1 MAVNGQ
7 YTAALVGCGRIGYS
21 LGLDAKREQPASH
34 TMAFLDNKR
43 IRIAAGCDS
52 DIEKLSV
59 WHKAVP
65 AARSYQRSEDMY
77 REVRPDIITVA
88 VPEEFHKA
96 EALAAIAAR
105 PKLVILEKP
114 VALNSREAQDIK
126 NASTEAGVPVMI
138 NHERRFAEDY
148 KKAKK
153 CLSEIGSLQSIYA
166 SLSSS
171 LCLYDRKGE
180 STGACSLFHDGTH
193 LVDAVMYFL
202 GDPPS
207 LGVPLL
213 TGVYKDEKGSVRQL
227 SAHWATESCPDIT
240 VTMSGRSR
248 YFGFEIQL
256 NGTEGRVCIG
266 NSYLK
271 VYRRKDSPLYT
282 GFFSLVCDDEV
293 GRVGKTRYFANMIQ
307 NAVDFLDGKSPLLSP
322 IDTGIKDLRILED
335 IKTALY
341 R

>member
-1 MAVNGQ
+1 MAVNSQ

-34 TMAFLDNKR
+34 TMALLDNRR
-43 IRIAAGCDS
+43 IRLVAGCDS
-52 DIEKLSV
+52 DIGKLSV

-65 AARSYQRSEDMY
+65 GAKSYQRSEDMY
-77 REVRPDIITVA
+77 REVHPDIITVA
-88 VPEEFHKA
+88 VPEEFHKS

-126 NASTEAGVPVMI
+126 NASVEAGVPVMI

-148 KKAKK
+148 KKAKA
-153 CLSEIGSLQSIYA
+153 CMAGIGCLQSIYA
-166 SLSSS
+166 FLSSS

-180 STGACSLFHDGTH
+180 STGAFSLFHDGTH

-207 LGVPLL
+207 LGQSLL
-213 TGVYKDEKGSVRQL
+213 TGIYKDEKGSIRQL
-227 SAHWATESCPDIT
+227 SAHWATDKCPDIT
-240 VTMSGRSR
+240 VTMSGRAR

-256 NGTEGRVCIG
+256 NGTEGRICIG

-271 VYRRKDSPLYT
+271 IYQRKDSPLYT
-282 GFFSLVCDDEV
+282 GFFSLVSDKEA
-293 GRVGKTRYFANMIQ
+293 GKIEKTRYFSNMVQ
-307 NAVDFLDGKSPLLSP
+307 NAVDFLDGKAPLLSP
-322 IDTGIKDLRILED
+322 IDTGIKDLLILED
-335 IKTALY
+335 IKSSLY

>member
-1 MAVNGQ
+1 MATT

-34 TMAFLDNKR
+34 TMALLGNPR
-43 IRIAAGCDS
+43 IRLIAGCDT
-52 DIEKLSV
+52 DIGRLSV

-65 AARSYQRSEDMY
+65 DAKSYQRSVDMY
-77 REVRPDIITVA
+77 REKHPDIITVA
-88 VPEEFHKA
+88 VPEEFHKE

-105 PKLVILEKP
+105 PRLVILEKP
-114 VALNSREAQDIK
+114 VALNTREAQEIK
-126 NASTEAGVPVMI
+126 NASVECGVPVMI

-148 KKAKK
+148 KKAREYMR
-153 CLSEIGSLQSIYA
+153 EIGSLQSIYA

-171 LCLYDRKGE
+171 LCLYDRRGE

-193 LVDAVMYFL
+193 LIDAVMFFL
-202 GDPPS
+202 GDPAS
-207 LGVPLL
+207 LGKPVI
-213 TGVYKDEKGSVRQL
+213 TGLYKDEKGSIRQL
-227 SAHWATESCPDIT
+227 SAHWSTDRCPDVT

-248 YFGFEIQL
+248 YFAFEIQI

-282 GFFSLVCDDEV
+282 GFFSLVRDNDAV
-293 GRVGKTRYFANMIQ
+293 LPQKTLYFSNMVQ
-307 NAVDFLDGKSPLLSP
+307 NAVDFLDGRGSLKSP
-322 IDTGIKDLRILED
+322 IDAGIKDLLILED
-335 IKTALY
+335 IKTGLY
-341 R
+341 S

>member
-21 LGLDAKREQPASH
+21 LGLDPKREQPASH
-34 TMAFLDNKR
+34 TMALLDNPR
-43 IRIAAGCDS
+43 IKLAAGCDS
-52 DIEKLSV
+52 DIGKLSV

-65 AARSYQRSEDMY
+65 AAKSYQRSEDMY
-77 REVRPDIITVA
+77 RELRPDIITVA
-88 VPEEFHKA
+88 VPEEFHRA

-126 NASTEAGVPVMI
+126 NASVEAGVPVMI

-148 KKAKK
+148 RKAKS
-153 CLSEIGSLQSIYA
+153 CIGQIGRLQSIYA

-171 LCLYDRKGE
+171 LCLYDRKSE

-193 LVDAVMYFL
+193 LVDAVRFFL
-202 GDPPS
+202 DDPPS
-207 LGVPLL
+207 LGQPVL
-213 TGVYKDEKGSVRQL
+213 TGVFKDEKGSVRQL
-227 SAHWATESCPDIT
+227 SAHWAVEACPDIT

-248 YFGFEIQL
+248 YFAFEIQL

-271 VYRRKDSPLYT
+271 IYRRKDSPLYT
-282 GFFSLVCDDEV
+282 GFFSLVCDDEA
-293 GRVGKTRYFANMIQ
+293 RKVGKTRYFSNMVQ
-307 NAVDFLDGKSPLLSP
+307 NAVDFLDGKAALLSP
-322 IDTGIKDLRILED
+322 IDTGIKDLLILED
-335 IKTALY
+335 IRTGLY